1 MSNQEKQELK
11 DMDLQSELQAQ
22 SVNVKKIQIY
32 VFFIACVFILL
43 IFAYIFAKSFIGSS
57 DDTANTQA
65 KEVNKD
71 IASSVKL
78 KDFILPQKEEP
89 VKEETKSFEDL
100 LKEREQE
107 KPVEKTPKE
116 NPFEL
121 ISKPLQPRIVKGA
134 GLVVVSSSS
143 DGGAFNAQENNTQ
156 ESSNNI
162 FNSKPMQG
170 DNALLSNGSNDFI
183 GDVFTPTSASVSQFD
198 PNLLLSK
205 GTYIGCSLK
214 TRLVSTIK
222 GGIAC
227 IVSNDVYSSNGNVL
241 LIEKGSTITGSF
253 SSGQLNDGMD
263 RLFVIWQEIRTPN
276 NIIIPVYSGATDE
289 LGASGI
295 QGWVDHHYMK
305 RFGSAILLSIID
317 DSLNI
322 LANQVINKK
331 ENSVDYTENSRET
344 SREIANTALE
354 KMINIQPTLYKNHG
368 DLVGVYVNKD
378 IDFSKV
384 YQLKRKGF

>member
-1 MSNQEKQELK
+1 MSNNEKQELK
-11 DMDLQSELQAQ
+11 DMDLQSELQTQ

-43 IFAYIFAKSFIGSS
+43 LFGYIFAKSFISSS
-57 DDTANTQA
+57 DEAANSNI
-65 KEVNKD
+65 KETNKD

-78 KDFILPQKEEP
+78 RDFILPKEEP
-89 VKEETKSFEDL
+89 IQEETKSFEDL
-100 LKEREQE
+100 LKSREQE
-107 KPVEKTPKE
+107 ESVKVAPKE
-116 NPFEL
+116 NPFEV
-121 ISKPLQPRIVKGA
+121 ISKPLQPRIVKGV
-134 GLVVVSSSS
+134 GMVVVSNSSS
-143 DGGAFNAQENNTQ
+143 ENSSYEQENSSQ
-156 ESSNNI
+156 GGYSNNI
-162 FNSKPMQG
+162 FNSESNQ
-170 DNALLSNGSNDFI
+170 LSNGGNSNEFV

-227 IVSNDVYSSNGNVL
+227 IVSNNVYSSNGNVL

-368 DLVGVYVNKD
+368 DLVGVYVNRD

-384 YQLKRKGF
+384 YQLKRRGF